1 LGPGEHYL
9 TLNMRSLTMTG
20 LLMLTCW
27 IGSALAAQV
36 PSDDSPIPYLSW
48 NDLKAL
54 YPPKRH
60 IGDWNFPKVKSLP
73 HKDELIERCNQDLR
87 LSLKVNPDPFHLHI
101 PLPPGKLDLLTI
113 VR

>member
-1 LGPGEHYL
+1 
-9 TLNMRSLTMTG
+9 MRSLTMTG

-36 PSDDSPIPYLSW
+36 PSDDSQ
-48 NDLKAL
+48 
-54 YPPKRH
+54 
-60 IGDWNFPKVKSLP
+60 
-73 HKDELIERCNQDLR
+73 LIERCNQDLR